1 MSYHAT
7 GDVEEK
13 LDLILKNQKSQASK
27 RKLTVT
33 LAVLGAVIAA
43 GKLGIVAVPLVKAAR
58 ARPKK

>member
-1 MSYHAT
+1 MSYHAI

-13 LDLILKNQKSQASK
+13 LDLIINNQKSQARK

-43 GKLGIVAVPLVKAAR
+43 GKLGILAVPMIRASR
-58 ARPKK
+58 ARRG